1 MKLSI
6 LALGLI
12 LKTTFVFSTIFSPF
26 LSKFSWGH
34 KLFFWNVLLEL
45 MFCRCVHLA
54 TFSYYPWIDTENRDP
69 VLPQGCQTNSPFLNI
84 FAKATLYFES
94 SKNFSSFAKIF
105 PMRSKFQKI
114 QFLVSHDNI
123 YPEMIFFSA
132 RNIGHAFFL
141 QLQRF
146 FSMKFI
152 W

>member
-1 MKLSI
+1 MYSFE
-6 LALGLI
+6 ALNFGTWSNSKDHI
-12 LKTTFVFSTIFSPF
+12 CVFYNFSPF

-45 MFCRCVHLA
+45 MFCRRVHLE

-105 PMRSKFQKI
+105 PMRSKLQKN
-114 QFLVSHDNI
+114 QFLVSHDHI
-123 YPEMIFFSA
+123 YI
-132 RNIGHAFFL
+132 
-141 QLQRF
+141 Q
-146 FSMKFI
+146 K
-152 W
+152 